1 MDPLIAKKSPLDA
14 PPVAGL
20 SLVFQPASVFASS
33 SSTLTL
39 IVSVPI
45 GSPAVTMTPSN
56 GIAVAFPAADATNPP
71 LTPLVTTLNGITTT
85 APAATWSIRGPL
97 AGKLIIFPVN
107 TTTLNP
113 CDSFKFQFRS
123 LSIVA
128 TVSTPSVAIQVTTSA
143 GSKSTTLPID
153 VQAKV
158 PGVIAW
164 ADPPSVALNATSTL
178 RWTSQDGS
186 TVVVSGFT
194 TGGSTEKDFPVGGKT
209 YTPVNP
215 TLDSAGGAGGHYPYT
230 VTLYAEPGHQQQG
243 AAITVQVYLH
253 EPYIS
258 QFGFVQPDNSVAP
271 SITINYGEQVT
282 ALWRCIFVDPKTGII
297 LSYGSTPPIYDAAIT
312 QYLFNP
318 SSALAPND
326 NSVVVTLT
334 APGWNNPAVEQR
346 TINYNPIRILYFKYT
361 QWTSDAQGDHFSNVS
376 WLTDPPTTQGTVVG
390 PDPTHPDVQR
400 LSVQGP
406 GGPLTQYLGTG
417 NEPYL
422 EIRYF
427 SPSGP
432 VAVGKPFTLQWFT
445 NNATSLTLT
454 SAGGLPV
461 NIPSNQVAK
470 GTSQPLTIN
479 AATEYVLTATG
490 TGGTVRSYLTVAP
503 A

>member
-1 MDPLIAKKSPLDA
+1 MDPLIAKSLPMDA

-33 SSTLTL
+33 TSTLTL

-45 GSPAVTMTPSN
+45 GSPAVTMTPTN
-56 GIAVAFPAADATNPP
+56 GIAVTFPAADATKPP
-71 LTPLVTTLNGITTT
+71 PTPLVTTLNGITTT
-85 APAATWSIRGPL
+85 PPDATWSNPTPQ
-97 AGKLIIFPVN
+97 AGKLIIRTLN
-107 TTTLNP
+107 TRTLNP
-113 CDSFKFQFRS
+113 GDSFKFQFRG
-123 LSIVA
+123 LSIVS
-128 TVSTPSVAIQVTTSA
+128 TVSTPSVTIQVTTSA
-143 GSKSTTLPID
+143 GSSSTSLPIT
-153 VQAKV
+153 VQELA

-178 RWTSQDGS
+178 RWTSQGGS

-215 TLDSAGGAGGHYPYT
+215 TLDSGGGAGGHYPYT

-282 ALWRCIFVDPKTGII
+282 ALWRCFFVDPTGII
-297 LSYGSTPPIYDAAIT
+297 LSYGSANIPNAAIT
-312 QYLFNP
+312 QYAFDP
-318 SSALAPND
+318 STALALND
-326 NSVVVTLT
+326 DTVVVTLT
-334 APGWNNPAVEQR
+334 APGWNGAAMEPR
-346 TINYNPIRILYFKYT
+346 TVNYNPIRILYFKFT
-361 QWTSDAQGDHFSNVS
+361 QWTSDEKGDHFSNVS

-400 LSVQGP
+400 LCVQGP

-432 VAVGKPFTLQWFT
+432 VAVGNPFTLQWFT
-445 NNATSLTLT
+445 NGATSLTLT
-454 SAGGLPV
+454 SAVGPPV

-470 GTSQPLTIN
+470 GASQPLTIN
-479 AATEYVLTATG
+479 AATDYVLTATG
-490 TGGTVRSYLTVAP
+490 TGGTVRSYLTVTP
-503 A
+503 GE